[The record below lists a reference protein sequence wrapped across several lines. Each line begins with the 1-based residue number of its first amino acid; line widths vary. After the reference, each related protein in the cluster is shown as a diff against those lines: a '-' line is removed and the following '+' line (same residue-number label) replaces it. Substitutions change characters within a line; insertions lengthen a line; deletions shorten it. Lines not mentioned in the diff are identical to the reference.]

1 MLILDF
7 LSQQA
12 GKTHIKNTFFWGRT
26 TKVWAHPRPQTLVVH
41 IFLSIFFFDEKKVFI
56 SLVVGGGG
64 LSGPTT
70 KKKLSFYVCL
80 PSGKIKKR
88 LFQWTIHLFSIFS
101 ILIKIKHKR
110 KKTITIVFVL
120 FSSDAYVYL
129 NCFHKSFLLSIF
141 SFETFKVIMD
151 LLQAQRDNLL

>member
-1 MLILDF
+1 M
-7 LSQQA
+7 
-12 GKTHIKNTFFWGRT
+12 GRT
-26 TKVWAHPRPQTLVVH
+26 TKVWAHHRPQTLVVH
-41 IFLSIFFFDEKKVFI
+41 IFYKFFPLMKKKCLFPQW
-56 SLVVGGGG
+56 LGRGG